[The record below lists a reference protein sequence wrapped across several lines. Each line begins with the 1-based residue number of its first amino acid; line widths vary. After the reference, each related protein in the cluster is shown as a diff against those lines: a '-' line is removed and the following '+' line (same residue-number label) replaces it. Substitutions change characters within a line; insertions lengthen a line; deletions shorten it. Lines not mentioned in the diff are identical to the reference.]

1 MRTIA
6 AGFAVLLLLQ
16 VPAPHAVTV
25 QTADDLYRALA
36 SARGG
41 QTILLQAGTTYV
53 GNFVLPARSE
63 SDTAVI
69 TIRTDVARLPEGRR
83 ITPAAARS
91 LARIQSP
98 NAQPALA
105 TAAGTH
111 NWTIELVEFGPN
123 ANGIG
128 DIITL
133 GDSSERSI
141 AQVPSQLTLDRIYVH
156 GDPVAGQ
163 KRGIALNSAS
173 TKIINSYIS
182 DIKTIGQDSQ
192 AIAGWNGPGGYLI
205 QNNFLEAAGENVMF
219 GGGDPA
225 IIGLTPTDITVKNN
239 TMSKPLAWR
248 DPDAPKWQIKNLF
261 ELKNAASVVIE
272 NNIFERNWPQAQ
284 SGYAILFTVRNQDG
298 GCGWC
303 QVRDVQFRNNIVRDV
318 AAGFQ
323 ILGIDPIA
331 PSRQTTHVVIS
342 NNVFDGIDKAKW
354 GGDGYFLQITDNA
367 RDITI
372 DHNTIIQGE
381 SSGLVKVA
389 SVTDAFT
396 FTNNIGSHGDFGIIG
411 ADHGVGNDSI
421 RTYFPGAQI
430 TANVIAAGR
439 EAAYP
444 PGNFFPSMDSFRAQ
458 FVNFDHHVYRLNAGS
473 AWLHAG
479 QNGTALGADFSAL
492 PQVAVPRSR

>member
-133 GDSSERSI
+133 GDSSERSL

-205 QNNFLEAAGENVMF
+205 QNNFLEAAGENVM
-219 GGGDPA
+219 
-225 IIGLTPTDITVKNN
+225 
-239 TMSKPLAWR
+239 
-248 DPDAPKWQIKNLF
+248 
-261 ELKNAASVVIE
+261 
-272 NNIFERNWPQAQ
+272 
-284 SGYAILFTVRNQDG
+284 
-298 GCGWC
+298 
-303 QVRDVQFRNNIVRDV
+303 
-318 AAGFQ
+318 
-323 ILGIDPIA
+323 
-331 PSRQTTHVVIS
+331 
-342 NNVFDGIDKAKW
+342 
-354 GGDGYFLQITDNA
+354 
-367 RDITI
+367 
-372 DHNTIIQGE
+372 
-381 SSGLVKVA
+381 
-389 SVTDAFT
+389 
-396 FTNNIGSHGDFGIIG
+396 
-411 ADHGVGNDSI
+411 
-421 RTYFPGAQI
+421 
-430 TANVIAAGR
+430 
-439 EAAYP
+439 
-444 PGNFFPSMDSFRAQ
+444 
-458 FVNFDHHVYRLNAGS
+458 
-473 AWLHAG
+473 
-479 QNGTALGADFSAL
+479 
-492 PQVAVPRSR
+492 